1 METFLLILRYAAG
14 PILGALIGY
23 LTNWLAV
30 KMLFRPYYPKKIG
43 KWTLPF
49 TPGIIPKR
57 KSALAKAVGKAVGE
71 ELFTK
76 DDLQKSLLG
85 DGVKDKV
92 CGGIVSSIYG
102 DGDSTLESVAKDFVT
117 DEKYESALA
126 STSELLTDK
135 LTSAIENADIGGL
148 VAEKGVSV
156 LNEKKSSLGMIAMFI
171 TDDLVQSVLSK
182 VGQGVND
189 YVQQNGREF
198 IKGKVDEELK
208 NLSKSSLS
216 TVTSH
221 FDRDMVYGIV
231 EKVYDKVASVA
242 LSSMLEGVDISG
254 IVEKKINEMDVKE
267 LEKLVLSVMKKEL
280 NSIVNLGALI
290 GFVLGI
296 IMIFI

>member
-1 METFLLILRYAAG
+1 
-14 PILGALIGY
+14 
-23 LTNWLAV
+23 
-30 KMLFRPYYPKKIG
+30 
-43 KWTLPF
+43 
-49 TPGIIPKR
+49 
-57 KSALAKAVGKAVGE
+57 
-71 ELFTK
+71 
-76 DDLQKSLLG
+76 
-85 DGVKDKV
+85 
-92 CGGIVSSIYG
+92 
-102 DGDSTLESVAKDFVT
+102 LESVAKDFVT

-148 VAEKGVSV
+148 VVEKGASV